1 MGAPGAFWGGFAPTA
16 PDVGAQLPKQVAR
29 LGFYPQRGGRS
40 APPPR
45 VTFPSR
51 GKSPKARQGLPPFG
65 IPRCV
70 AAALFALAAHRAG
83 LPSATKIDRF
93 ATLSLWANRSC
104 FFLWFHQ
111 GNTLCFQSVAR
122 QVGCPRGCLKVS
134 VPATNTARAGGRGIK
149 GGEAPFAGGPGTRR
163 FLAYLCLLSLREKV
177 GRGAG
182 RSARIERCRDC
193 RPAKAPGV
201 GAVLPPIK
209 QCSSAPRKGRR
220 RCCQRQSWR
229 GPPSTRPRRRLHAG

>member
-1 MGAPGAFWGGFAPTA
+1 M
-16 PDVGAQLPKQVAR
+16 
-29 LGFYPQRGGRS
+29 
-40 APPPR
+40 PR
-45 VTFPSR
+45 VTFFSKR
-51 GKSPKARQGLPPFG
+51 KSPKIRQGGTPGPPEG
-65 IPRCV
+65 GTLSPLRRC
-70 AAALFALAAHRAG
+70 RTPQIG
-83 LPSATKIDRF
+83 LSATKKDRF
-93 ATLSLWANRSC
+93 ATLGWWANRSC

-163 FLAYLCLLSLREKV
+163 SLAYLCLLSLREKV

-229 GPPSTRPRRRLHAG
+229 GPPSTRPRRRPHAG